1 MPVLAVIK
9 VKLSTCAAKLLE
21 VSQVLKYCKLKLAKN
36 IRNLQ
41 SEVGLKRTLQEL
53 KKLSNINKIGI
64 IYWYNKM
71 LTSGII

>member
-53 KKLSNINKIGI
+53 KNYQI
-64 IYWYNKM
+64 
-71 LTSGII
+71 LTRLV

>member
-9 VKLSTCAAKLLE
+9 VKLSTCAAELLE

-36 IRNLQ
+36 IRNLL

-53 KKLSNINKIGI
+53 KNYQI
-64 IYWYNKM
+64 
-71 LTSGII
+71 LTRLV